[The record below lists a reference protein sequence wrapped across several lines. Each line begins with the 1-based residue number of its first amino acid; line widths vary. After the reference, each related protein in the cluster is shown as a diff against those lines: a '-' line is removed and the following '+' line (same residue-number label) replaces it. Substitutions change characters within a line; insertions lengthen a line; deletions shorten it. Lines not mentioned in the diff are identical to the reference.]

1 MRTTHRIAIVLLSLV
16 LSGCAMQ
23 QPVEVLRPDEFSTMA
38 TRLRTE
44 LVRRGLLDENGAYEP
59 GLPMNSHG
67 EYRPASF
74 GEELYKRLST
84 RFRMPDA
91 ATGGLTPET
100 FAASASPRDD
110 VRIGK
115 GGFVMAQGMDIITVS
130 IIAVTDWNGDGVN
143 DWLLVCRVKPLLGNG
158 PRDYYLAVD
167 NVTAEGVLQPKII
180 AIYDCQDGTCVLVTG
195 KARKDVLG
203 FDPEHPYVDATP
215 GDQVTLPPGSP
226 APTGGV
232 HEDRRV
238 EEQSLAN

>member
-1 MRTTHRIAIVLLSLV
+1 
-16 LSGCAMQ
+16 
-23 QPVEVLRPDEFSTMA
+23 
-38 TRLRTE
+38 
-44 LVRRGLLDENGAYEP
+44 
-59 GLPMNSHG
+59 
-67 EYRPASF
+67 
-74 GEELYKRLST
+74 
-84 RFRMPDA
+84 
-91 ATGGLTPET
+91 
-100 FAASASPRDD
+100 
-110 VRIGK
+110 
-115 GGFVMAQGMDIITVS
+115 MDIITVS